1 MAKKMNA
8 YEIIKSQLITGREV
22 CKSETLT
29 GATVTVSLPGSPQ
42 AQVIRVE
49 DEGKKFILEEI
60 VEEGKSPRE
69 FILTKETAPAYHY
82 VGNRNPKAVSDATL
96 EDGVLTVDGK
106 EVFLGTL
113 EPTEILACVKG
124 FVLLLFPSPE
134 DDDSFV
140 VGAYDV
146 QKDVFNTCLDGLCGE
161 YDEYEDEYITPSF
174 NCYLAATNVRGE
186 TFILAQRL
194 EEVQAKD
201 DDGNDISYEIC
212 TKPTMFTVSESMGSE
227 PRLSLYT
234 DLDTKGLVNSF
245 ELVDDGTR
253 EAIVVRFN
261 RAMEDGKL
269 DDVGIMAEVFYG
281 SSVMR
286 YLTGDVEVFMGG
298 AQNSYPVITAK
309 TSKEMQIMYCG
320 NTTTVAT
327 PNDEMAGF
335 NYFAGYS
342 QRMNEDDQLERTYTY
357 ANASQ
362 EVKSFTMTDTDRGV
376 IIDFE

>member
-22 CKSETLT
+22 CKSENIT

-82 VGNRNPKAVSDATL
+82 VGNRNPKVVSDATL

-146 QKDVFNTCLDGLCGE
+146 QKDVFNTCLDGLCE
-161 YDEYEDEYITPSF
+161 YDEYEDEYVTPSF
-174 NCYLAATNVRGE
+174 NRYLAAVNANGT

-212 TKPTMFTVSESMGSE
+212 TKPTMFIVTESMGSE
-227 PRLSLYT
+227 PRLCLNETLFT
-234 DLDTKGLVNSF
+234 DGLIDSF
-245 ELVDDGTR
+245 ELVDDGCR
-253 EAIVVRFN
+253 EATVIRFN
-261 RAMEDGKL
+261 RIMENGKL
-269 DDVGIMAEVFYG
+269 VDVGITAEVFY
-281 SSVMR
+281 SDDVMKD
-286 YLTGDVEVFMGG
+286 LPGDVEVFMGG
-298 AQNSYPVITAK
+298 AQSSCPVITAK

-342 QRMNEDDQLERTYTY
+342 QRTNEDDQLERTYTY

-362 EVKSFTMTDTDRGV
+362 EVKSFTMTGTDRGV
-376 IIDFE
+376 IVDFE

>member
-22 CKSETLT
+22 CKSENIT

-82 VGNRNPKAVSDATL
+82 VGNRNPKVVSDATL

-146 QKDVFNTCLDGLCGE
+146 QKDVFNTCLDGLCE
-161 YDEYEDEYITPSF
+161 YNEYEDEYVTPSF
-174 NCYLAATNVRGE
+174 NRYLAAVNANGT

-212 TKPTMFTVSESMGSE
+212 TKPTMFTVFESMGSE

-234 DLDTKGLVNSF
+234 VLDTEGLINSF
-245 ELVDDGTR
+245 ELVDDGCR
-253 EAIVVRFN
+253 EATVIRFN
-261 RAMEDGKL
+261 RIMENGKL
-269 DDVGIMAEVFYG
+269 VDVRITAEVFYG

-286 YLTGDVEVFMGG
+286 DLAGDVEVFMGG
-298 AQNSYPVITAK
+298 AQSSCPVITAK

-342 QRMNEDDQLERTYTY
+342 QRTNEDDQLERTYTY

-376 IIDFE
+376 IVDFE

>member
-8 YEIIKSQLITGREV
+8 YEIIKSQLVTGREV

-69 FILTKETAPAYHY
+69 FVLTKDNAAAYHY

-113 EPTEILACVKG
+113 EPTEVLACIKG

-146 QKDVFNTCLDGLCGE
+146 QKDVFNTCLGGLCG
-161 YDEYEDEYITPSF
+161 YDEDEDEYTTTPSF
-174 NCYLAATNVRGE
+174 NRYLAATNANGE
-186 TFILAQRL
+186 TCIFAQRL

-212 TKPTMFTVSESMGSE
+212 TKPMLFSVSELMGSE
-227 PRLSLYT
+227 PRLSFSFTLFT
-234 DLDTKGLVNSF
+234 DGLIDSF
-245 ELVDDGTR
+245 ELVNDGYR
-253 EAIVVRFN
+253 EATVIRYN
-261 RAMEDGKL
+261 RAMRNGKL
-269 DDVGIMAEVFYG
+269 VDVGITAEVSYG
-281 SSVMR
+281 VEVMR
-286 YLTGDVEVFMGG
+286 DLPGDVEVFMGG
-298 AQNSYPVITAK
+298 AQSSCPVITAK

-376 IIDFE
+376 MVDFE